1 MYNSYIFVIISSG
14 ERWRV
19 QLIGEY
25 PNYINAVFIPVR
37 IMHFLIVA
45 STPYAY

>member
-1 MYNSYIFVIISSG
+1 MISSG

-45 STPYAY
+45 DISNAY